1 MNTKISFAI
10 TKVTEQNKQFFIDHF
25 TKENDINQ
33 YCAKIRR
40 IFIYL
45 RGLPNYIQYFKE
57 DEDKALNNI
66 ISKYFNDAF
75 IGEKERN
82 MAKTLLVNSSKSN
95 LLRDSKD
102 SLLDLHFLIFESTV
116 DKIDTVNNDLL
127 IKFIFSKNKN
137 FNDASGV
144 CNEIISYLKGRT
156 ETNLKEC
163 ETYFSSINDHLGN
176 LLISVFVFVFPK
188 INEQTHFFIVRSV
201 STDLK
206 YFLSNTKSIGGLS
219 LLLHSFSFD
228 QFSSTRWYTSA
239 IGQMIDVI
247 GKASIKY
254 KIYDNNKNKSDIDT
268 IINQINLNNYD
279 KCHPNKIAGMG
290 TEHTYIFDDILMKNI
305 WKDNKIIKPDTRK
318 DEIGETRVFLTSP
331 AIQTN
336 ISFDNEIS
344 EIKLMLFDITFGLR
358 KSMNQLN
365 ELKDNQ
371 NKKI

>member
-1 MNTKISFAI
+1 
-10 TKVTEQNKQFFIDHF
+10 
-25 TKENDINQ
+25 
-33 YCAKIRR
+33 
-40 IFIYL
+40 
-45 RGLPNYIQYFKE
+45 
-57 DEDKALNNI
+57 
-66 ISKYFNDAF
+66 
-75 IGEKERN
+75 
-82 MAKTLLVNSSKSN
+82 
-95 LLRDSKD
+95 
-102 SLLDLHFLIFESTV
+102 
-116 DKIDTVNNDLL
+116 
-127 IKFIFSKNKN
+127 
-137 FNDASGV
+137 
-144 CNEIISYLKGRT
+144 
-156 ETNLKEC
+156 
-163 ETYFSSINDHLGN
+163 
-176 LLISVFVFVFPK
+176 VFVFVFPK